1 MRAFPRL
8 SVLNNVVVGA
18 YATTSNDADAFAAA
32 SKALAQVALVARSDT
47 IAGGLSNKEL
57 RLMELARAL
66 AGEPRLLLMDEPLAG
81 LAAQEI
87 EDLLALIRSL
97 AAQGTTFVIIE
108 HTMRAMMRL
117 AERFVV
123 LDHGRILAVG
133 PPNDI
138 INNGRVIEAY
148 LGQKW
153 AAIRAHG

>member
-1 MRAFPRL
+1 
-8 SVLNNVVVGA
+8 
-18 YATTSNDADAFAAA
+18 
-32 SKALAQVALVARSDT
+32 
-47 IAGGLSNKEL
+47 
-57 RLMELARAL
+57 MELARAL
-66 AGEPRLLLMDEPLAG
+66 AGEPRLMLMDEPLAG

-133 PPNDI
+133 QPSDI
-138 INNGRVIEAY
+138 INNGSVIEAY

>member
-1 MRAFPRL
+1 
-8 SVLNNVVVGA
+8 VVGA
-18 YATTSNDADAFAAA
+18 YATTSNDPDAFAAA
-32 SKALAQVALVARSDT
+32 SKALAQVGLVARSNT

-66 AGEPRLLLMDEPLAG
+66 AGEPRLMLMDEPLAG

-133 PPNDI
+133 QPSDI
-138 INNGRVIEAY
+138 INNGSVIEAY

>member
-1 MRAFPRL
+1 
-8 SVLNNVVVGA
+8 
-18 YATTSNDADAFAAA
+18 
-32 SKALAQVALVARSDT
+32 
-47 IAGGLSNKEL
+47 
-57 RLMELARAL
+57 MELARAL

-133 PPNDI
+133 QPSDI
-138 INNGRVIEAY
+138 INNGSVIEAY